1 MRVILVLVWALLVC
15 QVGTLQAQ
23 HWSTFQNGGAVNQPG
38 KLATKW
44 SPESGIAWQ
53 KKLAG
58 YGQSSPVV
66 FKNTIFVTSVT
77 GPNKEKINVEAL
89 SVTDGSRKWIYSHA
103 NSTPQEN
110 TVMISR
116 AAPTP
121 ACDELGVIA
130 MFGGGNLLALD
141 HEGQLRWQRDFADE
155 YGDVKARHGLAA
167 SLEQNDDLVFVW
179 VERTEK
185 PYIVAIDKTNGQ
197 TAWKVDGVGGTSW
210 GSPRLIAIGNTKH
223 LVLSAS
229 GKLVGLNPK
238 SGERLW
244 EFDDIAGNTS
254 VTPIPLGSGA
264 LLIGST
270 GSREGTPVKPCSGVL
285 EVKAEENGYDV
296 SWRWSSKKLTCSFG
310 SPLVF
315 DRRAYFVNR
324 TGIVNCHDLDSGEK
338 VYTGRITGGQMW
350 ATPLAA
356 NNLLY
361 FFGNSGVTTIVQ
373 PADELKI
380 ISKNQLWELE
390 AKDDQSP
397 NSFSGLV
404 LYAAIISGERLLLRR
419 GDKVFAVTAEN

>member
-1 MRVILVLVWALLVC
+1 MRVFLISLYFACHVC
-15 QVGTLQAQ
+15 TLQAQ
-23 HWSTFQNGGAVNQPG
+23 QWSTFQNGGVVNQPI

-53 KKLAG
+53 KELAG

-66 FKNTIFVTSVT
+66 FQDTIFVTSVT
-77 GPNKEKINVEAL
+77 GPNKEEINVEAL
-89 SVTDGSRKWIYSHA
+89 SAIDGNRKWIYSRE

-141 HEGQLRWQRDFADE
+141 HKGQVRWQRDFADE

-167 SLEQNDDLVFVW
+167 SVEQNEDHVFIW
-179 VERTEK
+179 VERTEN
-185 PYIVAIDKTNGQ
+185 PYIVAIDKTNGS
-197 TAWKVDGVGGTSW
+197 TVWKVDGVGGTSW
-210 GSPRLIAIGNTKH
+210 GSPRLVTVGETKH

-254 VTPIPLGSGA
+254 ATPIPLENGTF
-264 LLIGST
+264 LIGST
-270 GSREGTPVKPCSGVL
+270 GSREGAPMKPCSGVL
-285 EVKAEENGYDV
+285 EIKAEESGYDIA
-296 SWRWSSKKLTCSFG
+296 WRWSSKKLTCSFG

-315 DRRAYFVNR
+315 NGRAYFVNR
-324 TGIVNCHDLDSGEK
+324 TGIVNCHSLDSGDRVFK
-338 VYTGRITGGQMW
+338 GRISGGQMW
-350 ATPLAA
+350 ATPLVA
-356 NNLLY
+356 NDLLY

-373 PADELKI
+373 PADELNV
-380 ISKNQLWELE
+380 ISENKLWELE
-390 AKDDQSP
+390 TKDDQSP
-397 NSFSGLV
+397 ESFSSLV
-404 LYAAIISGERLLLRR
+404 LYAAVISGDHLLLRR
-419 GDKVFAVTAEN
+419 GDKVFAVANEN